1 MFQHRRAA
9 TIVGLTMLACLPA
22 AGCVLTADPEPARCI
37 PAGYVYYLDGAG
49 GGSAI
54 QNWSGGV
61 RKGLLAAGYNVFG
74 EMFGWE
80 TGLGPLVDQQAGV
93 DYKRSKAKE
102 LARRIQEHRKQCPI
116 DPVHLIALSAGTAV
130 AAYTLEALP
139 EDCPVDTVVL
149 LGASLSADHDLTQAL
164 RHVRNRLF
172 IFTSHQDAVLGFL
185 VPLTGTA
192 DREFGG
198 PGPAGLKGFILPAN
212 ASEETRRLY
221 AQKVVT
227 IAWTPEFEAAGNY
240 GRHLDNVN
248 EEFIRDYVAPLI
260 MGGQSPPPAK
270 AGTPSK

>member
-22 AGCVLTADPEPARCI
+22 VGCVLTADPGPARCI

-102 LARRIQEHRKQCPI
+102 LARHIQGKTGLTPISAPAFPPHHATMLSFRKEAKSLAYPTT
-116 DPVHLIALSAGTAV
+116 SAPRV
-130 AAYTLEALP
+130 SLHVTL
-139 EDCPVDTVVL
+139 
-149 LGASLSADHDLTQAL
+149 
-164 RHVRNRLF
+164 R
-172 IFTSHQDAVLGFL
+172 
-185 VPLTGTA
+185 
-192 DREFGG
+192 
-198 PGPAGLKGFILPAN
+198 
-212 ASEETRRLY
+212 
-221 AQKVVT
+221 
-227 IAWTPEFEAAGNY
+227 
-240 GRHLDNVN
+240 
-248 EEFIRDYVAPLI
+248 APR
-260 MGGQSPPPAK
+260 
-270 AGTPSK
+270 